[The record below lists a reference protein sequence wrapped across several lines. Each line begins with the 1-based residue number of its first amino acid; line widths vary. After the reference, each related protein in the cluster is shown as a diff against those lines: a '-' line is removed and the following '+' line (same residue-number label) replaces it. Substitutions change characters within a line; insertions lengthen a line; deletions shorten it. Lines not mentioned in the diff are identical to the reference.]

1 MATKNTRTAPKKA
14 TAKKATAKKAAP
26 KKATAKKATV
36 KKAAPKK
43 AAPKKAPVRTAP
55 VKKAP
60 AKAPMKVVATVPAK
74 KAAAPLTAVEH
85 TAEKRSLDPIVH
97 EPRAIA
103 ARMPGEQHP
112 GQTASEGKMHD
123 RIGSQIE
130 RERHQYPG
138 SSNPKSGSG
147 RSNKRPKGKK

>member
-1 MATKNTRTAPKKA
+1 MATKNSRTAPRKA
-14 TAKKATAKKAAP
+14 TAKKATAKK
-26 KKATAKKATV
+26 
-36 KKAAPKK
+36 
-43 AAPKKAPVRTAP
+43 AP

-74 KAAAPLTAVEH
+74 KVAAPLTTVERLAAKRAV
-85 TAEKRSLDPIVH
+85 SPVVH

>member
-1 MATKNTRTAPKKA
+1 MATKNSRTAPRKA
-14 TAKKATAKKAAP
+14 TAKK
-26 KKATAKKATV
+26 
-36 KKAAPKK
+36 
-43 AAPKKAPVRTAP
+43 AP

-74 KAAAPLTAVEH
+74 KVAAPLTTVERLAAKRAV
-85 TAEKRSLDPIVH
+85 SPIVH

-130 RERHQYPG
+130 RERYQYPG

>member
-1 MATKNTRTAPKKA
+1 MATKNTRT
-14 TAKKATAKKAAP
+14 AP

-43 AAPKKAPVRTAP
+43 ATVKKAAPKKAAPKKAPVKKAP

-74 KAAAPLTAVEH
+74 KAAAPLTAVER

-130 RERHQYPG
+130 RERHMHPG
-138 SSNPKSGSG
+138 STNPNSGAG
-147 RSNKRPKGKK
+147 RTNKRPKGKK

>member
-1 MATKNTRTAPKKA
+1 MATKNSRTAPRKA
-14 TAKKATAKKAAP
+14 TAKKATE
-26 KKATAKKATV
+26 
-36 KKAAPKK
+36 
-43 AAPKKAPVRTAP
+43 KKAPVG
-55 VKKAP
+55 KAP
-60 AKAPMKVVATVPAK
+60 AKAPMKVVATVPA
-74 KAAAPLTAVEH
+74 APLTTVERLAAKRAV
-85 TAEKRSLDPIVH
+85 SPIVH

>member
-1 MATKNTRTAPKKA
+1 MT
-14 TAKKATAKKAAP
+14 
-26 KKATAKKATV
+26 
-36 KKAAPKK
+36 
-43 AAPKKAPVRTAP
+43 
-55 VKKAP
+55 
-60 AKAPMKVVATVPAK
+60 VVATVPAK
-74 KAAAPLTAVEH
+74 KVAAPLTTVERLAAKRAV
-85 TAEKRSLDPIVH
+85 SPIVH

>member
-14 TAKKATAKKAAP
+14 TAKKATVKKAAP
-26 KKATAKKATV
+26 KKATV
-36 KKAAPKK
+36 KK

-74 KAAAPLTAVEH
+74 KAAAPLTAVER

-112 GQTASEGKMHD
+112 GQTSGESHMHD
-123 RIGSQIE
+123 RIGSQLE
-130 RERHQYPG
+130 RERHMHPG

>member
-1 MATKNTRTAPKKA
+1 MLISLVQELG
-14 TAKKATAKKAAP
+14 AK
-26 KKATAKKATV
+26 
-36 KKAAPKK
+36 
-43 AAPKKAPVRTAP
+43 RW
-55 VKKAP
+55 
-60 AKAPMKVVATVPAK
+60 
-74 KAAAPLTAVEH
+74 
-85 TAEKRSLDPIVH
+85 SL
-97 EPRAIA
+97 IA

>member
-1 MATKNTRTAPKKA
+1 MATKNTRT
-14 TAKKATAKKAAP
+14 AP

-43 AAPKKAPVRTAP
+43 ATGKKAAPKKAPLKTAP
-55 VKKAP
+55 VKKVL
-60 AKAPMKVVATVPAK
+60 AKAPMKVVATVAPRK
-74 KAAAPLTAVEH
+74 SAAPLTTVERS
-85 TAEKRSLDPIVH
+85 AAKRTVRPIVR

-112 GQTASEGKMHD
+112 GQTAMEGHLHD
-123 RIGSQIE
+123 RLGSQIE

-147 RSNKRPKGKK
+147 RSNKRPRGKK